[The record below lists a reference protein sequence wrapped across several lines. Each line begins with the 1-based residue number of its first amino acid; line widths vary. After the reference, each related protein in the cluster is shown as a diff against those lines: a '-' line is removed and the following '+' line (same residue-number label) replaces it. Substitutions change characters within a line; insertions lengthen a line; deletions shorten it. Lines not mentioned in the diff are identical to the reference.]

1 MNLSMKQKQN
11 HGHGEQTSGF
21 QGERGSSRD
30 GVEGWVSRCKLLYIE
45 RIESKALLYST
56 DNYIRYPMINHSG
69 KEYLE
74 KALCVYIYIHIYES
88 LRCIAEINTTL

>member
-1 MNLSMKQKQN
+1 MMQMNLSMKQKQN

-74 KALCVYIYIHIYES
+74 KNICIPES
-88 LRCIAEINTTL
+88 LCCTEEIGTTL